1 MKLRLCMLV
10 FGILSILDGFG
21 SILVYPTQPLWP
33 DHTVRILR
41 MAQGTLEII
50 LAVIIGVLIWKLS
63 RHPKNEF
70 EEFPC

>member
-1 MKLRLCMLV
+1 MLV
-10 FGILSILDGFG
+10 FGVLSILDGFG

-41 MAQGTLEII
+41 MVQGTTEII
-50 LAVIIGVLIWKLS
+50 LGAIIGVLIWVLS